1 MEIIMNS
8 NDLYNNLK
16 ELWEEFDS
24 NHNVF
29 VDKGNKA
36 AGSRARKAIGE
47 IKKLVTE
54 YRKASVSECIMNI
67 ASLAGHLAFGLIAFS
82 FLVKDIFWLR
92 IVSIL
97 ASLFSVFYNYLIP
110 LEPMWLAINWNF
122 IFIAVNLYHIAVIL
136 YEKREVKMDA
146 KNQELYDTLFSEM
159 TPVEYLKISRAAKWE
174 LVKAGERIIT
184 QGMPVPDLYLIYNG
198 TVDVIVDNEQIA
210 ELKDGEFVGEM
221 SFLTEKVATATCK
234 VKYDA
239 QCLVWK
245 QKEFKELLKRN
256 PSLYFTIQSVLSS
269 QVSDKL
275 VKSSK

>member
-1 MEIIMNS
+1 
-8 NDLYNNLK
+8 
-16 ELWEEFDS
+16 
-24 NHNVF
+24 
-29 VDKGNKA
+29 
-36 AGSRARKAIGE
+36 
-47 IKKLVTE
+47 
-54 YRKASVSECIMNI
+54 MNI
-67 ASLAGHLAFGLIAFS
+67 ATLAGHLAFGLIAFS

-92 IVSIL
+92 ILSIA
-97 ASLFSVFYNYLIP
+97 ASLFSVFYNFYIP
-110 LEPMWLAINWNF
+110 AEPMWLAINWNF

-136 YEKREVKMDA
+136 YEKREVKMDD
-146 KNQELYDTLFSEM
+146 KNQELYDTLFKEM

-174 LVKAGERIIT
+174 LVKAGQRIIT

-198 TVDVIVDNEQIA
+198 TVDVLVDNEQIA

>member
-1 MEIIMNS
+1 
-8 NDLYNNLK
+8 
-16 ELWEEFDS
+16 
-24 NHNVF
+24 
-29 VDKGNKA
+29 
-36 AGSRARKAIGE
+36 
-47 IKKLVTE
+47 
-54 YRKASVSECIMNI
+54 MNI
-67 ASLAGHLAFGLIAFS
+67 ATLAGHLAFGLIAFS

-92 IVSIL
+92 IVSII
-97 ASLFSVFYNYLIP
+97 ASLFSVFYNYIIP

-122 IFIAVNLYHIAVIL
+122 IFIAVNIYHIAIIL
-136 YEKREVKMDA
+136 YEKREVKMDD

-174 LVKAGERIIT
+174 MVKAGQRIIT

-198 TVDVIVDNEQIA
+198 TVDVVVDKEQIA

-245 QKEFKELLKRN
+245 QREFKELLKRN
-256 PSLYFTIQSVLSS
+256 PSLYFTIQSVLSA

-275 VKSSK
+275 VSSTKK

>member
-1 MEIIMNS
+1 
-8 NDLYNNLK
+8 
-16 ELWEEFDS
+16 
-24 NHNVF
+24 
-29 VDKGNKA
+29 
-36 AGSRARKAIGE
+36 
-47 IKKLVTE
+47 
-54 YRKASVSECIMNI
+54 MNI
-67 ASLAGHLAFGLIAFS
+67 ATLAGHLAFGLIAFS

-92 IVSIL
+92 IVSII
-97 ASLFSVFYNYLIP
+97 ASLFSVFYNYIIP

-122 IFIAVNLYHIAVIL
+122 IFIAVNIYHIAIIL
-136 YEKREVKMDA
+136 YEKREVKMDD
-146 KNQELYDTLFSEM
+146 KNQELYDTLFKEM

-174 LVKAGERIIT
+174 MVKAGQRIIT

-198 TVDVIVDNEQIA
+198 TVDVLVDNEQIA

-245 QKEFKELLKRN
+245 QREFKELLKRN
-256 PSLYFTIQSVLSS
+256 PSLYFTIQSVLSA

-275 VKSSK
+275 VISSKK

>member
-1 MEIIMNS
+1 
-8 NDLYNNLK
+8 
-16 ELWEEFDS
+16 
-24 NHNVF
+24 
-29 VDKGNKA
+29 
-36 AGSRARKAIGE
+36 
-47 IKKLVTE
+47 
-54 YRKASVSECIMNI
+54 MNI
-67 ASLAGHLAFGLIAFS
+67 ATLAGHLAFGLIAFS

-92 IVSIL
+92 IISII
-97 ASLFSVFYNYLIP
+97 ASLFSVFYNYIIP

-122 IFIAVNLYHIAVIL
+122 IFIAVNIYHIAIIL
-136 YEKREVKMDA
+136 YEKREVKMDD

-174 LVKAGERIIT
+174 MVKAGQRIIT

-198 TVDVIVDNEQIA
+198 TVDVVVDKEQIA

-245 QKEFKELLKRN
+245 QREFKELLKRN
-256 PSLYFTIQSVLSS
+256 PSLYFTIQSVLSA

-275 VKSSK
+275 VSSTKK

>member
-1 MEIIMNS
+1 
-8 NDLYNNLK
+8 
-16 ELWEEFDS
+16 
-24 NHNVF
+24 
-29 VDKGNKA
+29 
-36 AGSRARKAIGE
+36 
-47 IKKLVTE
+47 
-54 YRKASVSECIMNI
+54 MNI
-67 ASLAGHLAFGLIAFS
+67 ATLAGHLAFGLIAFS

-92 IVSIL
+92 LLSIA
-97 ASLFSVFYNYLIP
+97 ASLFSVFYNYTIP
-110 LEPMWLAINWNF
+110 IEPMWLAINWNF
-122 IFIAVNLYHIAVIL
+122 IFIAVNLYHIAIIL
-136 YEKREVKMDA
+136 YEKREVKMDD

-174 LVKAGERIIT
+174 LVKSGQRIIT

-245 QKEFKELLKRN
+245 QREFKELLKRN
-256 PSLYFTIQSVLSS
+256 PSLYFTIQSVLSA

-275 VKSSK
+275 VISSKK